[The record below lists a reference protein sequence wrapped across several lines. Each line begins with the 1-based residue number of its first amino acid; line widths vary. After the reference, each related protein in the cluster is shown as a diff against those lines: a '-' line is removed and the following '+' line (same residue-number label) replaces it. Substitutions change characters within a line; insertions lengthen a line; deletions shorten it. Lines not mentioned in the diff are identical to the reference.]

1 MKILEN
7 HRTDGLDIKT
17 ENIGKNTLL
26 WNRIQDIAYG
36 SEHYDK
42 QILKE
47 LRDVIQS
54 ITTWRYKNSEDE
66 TKQETWDGMIKTLNE
81 L

>member
-1 MKILEN
+1 MKILGI
-7 HRTDGLDIKT
+7 HRTDGVDIET
-17 ENIGKNTLL
+17 EGIGNNTRL

-36 SEHYDK
+36 SEHYDE

-54 ITTWRYKNSEDE
+54 IRAWRYKNSEDE
-66 TKQETWDGMIKTLNE
+66 TKQEKWNDMIKTLNE